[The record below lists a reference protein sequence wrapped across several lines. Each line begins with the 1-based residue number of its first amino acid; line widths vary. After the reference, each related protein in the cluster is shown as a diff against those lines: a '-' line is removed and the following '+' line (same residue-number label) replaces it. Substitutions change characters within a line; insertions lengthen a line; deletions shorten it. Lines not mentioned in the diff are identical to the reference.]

1 MRKRR
6 KNLPLIAG
14 MTLGWLV
21 CTMFFI
27 FIGYCITG
35 AIPITNIN
43 LNYFQ
48 RLLNVVSSPTDGYF
62 NEYTPIGMIAG
73 FILCEIIFAF
83 ILFMMNCRTKEN
95 GAEIMQEDPYLDPPD
110 ENEDMEFLFLDRA
123 VGKEE
128 KQIKEKG
135 DKQEKAE
142 KITEKISAK
151 ESKAEETEE
160 EVMMQEQAFLELFSS
175 GYSMPQITEMM
186 EVTKYIKD
194 IDVPLLKKMFKNNAS
209 PEEIRNQI
217 ESFYG

>member
-35 AIPITNIN
+35 AIPITNVN
-43 LNYFQ
+43 ANYFQ
-48 RLLNVVSSPTDGYF
+48 RFLNVLSSPTDGYF

-73 FILCEIIFAF
+73 FIFCEIIFAF

-95 GAEIMQEDPYLDPPD
+95 VTEIIQEDTYLDLPD
-110 ENEDMEFLFLDRA
+110 NDEDMEFLFLDQA

-135 DKQEKAE
+135 DEKGKAE
-142 KITEKISAK
+142 KIAEKNSVK
-151 ESKAEETEE
+151 ESKQEEMEE

-186 EVTKYIKD
+186 ELTKYIKD